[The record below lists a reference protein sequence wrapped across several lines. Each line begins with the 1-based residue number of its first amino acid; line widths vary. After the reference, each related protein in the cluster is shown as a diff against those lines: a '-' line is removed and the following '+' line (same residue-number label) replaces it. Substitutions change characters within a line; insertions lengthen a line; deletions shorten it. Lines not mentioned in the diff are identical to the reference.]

1 MNNKIAWEKWDE
13 ADFITEALSGDEE
26 LEEMLESPDLP
37 PMNLGSFSVTFP
49 KIRTP
54 LGFFSIDDPLRP
66 ASMFDCW
73 IGHTNFGL
81 TMVTI
86 NLIYWKLLR
95 LSLNLT
101 NVGQFSIQKRVF

>member
-49 KIRTP
+49 KI
-54 LGFFSIDDPLRP
+54 
-66 ASMFDCW
+66 
-73 IGHTNFGL
+73 
-81 TMVTI
+81 
-86 NLIYWKLLR
+86 
-95 LSLNLT
+95 
-101 NVGQFSIQKRVF
+101 